1 MSTKNR
7 LFQQP
12 ASMRF
17 ARLRRKIAAS
27 SPFSNRAPNPRMQRT
42 GLRLPLSRK
51 PFGVIQENLKRQEP
65 GT

>member
-1 MSTKNR
+1 
-7 LFQQP
+7 
-12 ASMRF
+12 MRF